1 MSQLVTITSKLYDAS
16 GKYVINLKVKSR
28 YKGSSRE
35 NINKTDQDG
44 LFIFHASP
52 NRTVE
57 ILAQPPNTKDYIVV
71 KTINSSIVSS
81 RKDPVKVPLPKSI
94 EQYQQKKVTTTSK
107 GIVTTLFKIID
118 SKEKI
123 LINFPVTSRPK
134 GSQKSFERNSNEQG
148 IVEVLS
154 SPNRDIEILVLTS
167 NDEFTLKSSVNSGNG
182 SQISIIIK
190 LDEPYEN
197 FKSLSNFKIVDR
209 LGNDYNIEN
218 TKIEILYLESGIK
231 KVSNT
236 SNGKFSLQ
244 SMVGEK
250 VKITVFKPD
259 GKPLEANNYYSKRM
273 KEDSNK
279 LELDVDITE
288 GSTRPNEPIINKN
301 IKKIC
306 PPECVVETYTF
317 ETSLGEMIISKQALD
332 AILKWEKYESKPY
345 VPSKGQDGKSGVT
358 LGYGYDLGHQS
369 GDQIKKDLA
378 SYYTSSQIQ
387 RLLKAQG
394 KKGIAAQKLVDSFS
408 DITITKDKAYQ
419 MVMIVK
425 KRYAEDTLKVY
436 PDILKYHPH
445 CQGAILSLVYNRYI
459 GLKGDRRKE
468 MKEIQDDLKSKGK
481 KVPSLLRSMKRL
493 WTTKANRGLQARR
506 EEEAKIFEKG
516 LKCECYK

>member
-1 MSQLVTITSKLYDAS
+1 MSHLVTITSKLYDAS

-44 LFIFHASP
+44 LFIFQASP

-123 LINFPVTSRPK
+123 LINFPVTSRPR

-182 SQISIIIK
+182 SQTPIIIK

-197 FKSLSNFKIVDR
+197 FKSVSSFKIVDR
-209 LGNDYNIEN
+209 LGNDYRIEN
-218 TKIEILYLESGIK
+218 TKIEILYLGSGIK

-244 SMVGEK
+244 SMIGEK

-288 GSTRPNEPIINKN
+288 GSTRSNEPIINKN

-317 ETSLGEMIISKQALD
+317 ETSLGAMIISKEALD

-369 GDQIKKDLA
+369 GEQIKKDLA

-394 KKGIAAQKLVDSFS
+394 KKGVAAQKLVDSLS

-468 MKEIQDDLKSKGK
+468 MKEIQDDLKSNGK

-516 LKCECYK
+516 LQCECYK